1 METRSERFRAK
12 SLECSHAA
20 QRTRDQATKTSFLE
34 LAERWREL
42 ADHVESLERE
52 RLREQ

>member
-1 METRSERFRAK
+1 MLACCTAGERPGDEDIFPGM
-12 SLECSHAA
+12 
-20 QRTRDQATKTSFLE
+20 
-34 LAERWREL
+34 AERWREL